1 MAQVNDNYVYLTAM
15 NTIRNNLLEIS
26 VLFLERRC
34 PWNIKQL
41 ALIKLNF
48 MLDRQI
54 DGTESLVEEQ
64 TGRHMDWASRPKMLK
79 LFLIHLKKQNQTFAS
94 NSRSI

>member
-26 VLFLERRC
+26 VLFLERRG
-34 PWNIKQL
+34 PWNNKQL
-41 ALIKLNF
+41 AFIKLNF

-54 DGTESLVEEQ
+54 DGQKAWWKNRQVDIWIGL
-64 TGRHMDWASRPKMLK
+64 RARKC
-79 LFLIHLKKQNQTFAS
+79 
-94 NSRSI
+94 SIYSSFT